1 MELSIPS
8 HIELSVV
15 TPDRQVAHESV
26 TSVTVPGK
34 NGYLGI
40 LPGHAPLLS
49 ELKTGELSY
58 TREGFTHYL
67 AVTWGFVEVL
77 PERVIVLA
85 QTAERAEAIDVGRAS
100 RARERAEERL
110 KKLSDPAIDLERS
123 RASLERALARLQAA
137 SRLRS

>member
-1 MELSIPS
+1 METALPHQIQ
-8 HIELSVV
+8 LSVV
-15 TPDRQVAHESV
+15 TPDREVAHESV

-49 ELKTGELSY
+49 ELNTGELSY

-85 QTAERAEAIDVGRAS
+85 QTAERAEAIDFERAS

-110 KKLSDPAIDLERS
+110 KRLSDPANDLDRA

-137 SRLRS
+137 SRLRT